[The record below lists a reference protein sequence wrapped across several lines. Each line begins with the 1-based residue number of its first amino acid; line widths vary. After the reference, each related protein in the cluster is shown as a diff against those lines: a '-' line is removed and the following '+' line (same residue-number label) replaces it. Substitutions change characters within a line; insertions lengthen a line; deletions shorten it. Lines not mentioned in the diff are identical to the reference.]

1 MLYITS
7 CIDGNS
13 KSHIASIGR
22 GKRESDRSWHFQL
35 LSVFNRLV
43 ACFGLMFD
51 LSIWHQIS
59 GTVAG
64 TDRVCILYIV
74 QVQKYNKLR
83 LI

>member
-1 MLYITS
+1 M
-7 CIDGNS
+7 
-13 KSHIASIGR
+13 IAMKHVGA
-22 GKRESDRSWHFQL
+22 
-35 LSVFNRLV
+35 NLV
-43 ACFGLMFD
+43 APEIADMEHPLFAIRGT
-51 LSIWHQIS
+51 